1 MKTVSDDKATYCLTI
16 LSVVWKE
23 YDTWK
28 HTKPH
33 LITSVAQE
41 FVNAYKKIT
50 IDQDKKRVWSNLFA
64 HQRFCTKVLELLQGY
79 RF

>member
-1 MKTVSDDKATYCLTI
+1 MQTVHDDKAVYCLTI
-16 LSVVWKE
+16 LGVVWKE

-33 LITSVAQE
+33 LTTDVAQE
-41 FVNAYKKIT
+41 FANAYKNIK
-50 IDQDKKRVWSNLFA
+50 DEKDKKTVWSALFA
-64 HQRFCTKVLELLQGY
+64 HQRFCTKVLEVLQGY